1 MRQGMTLVELLI
13 VVAIIAV
20 MAGLS
25 MSVLMRVRQRAYLAT
40 CISNL
45 RQLVQAVHMYEDD
58 WGTVPIEER
67 VKTLEGSYGFVMQLL
82 YPYVNNNDTVFLCPA
97 DFTGGRFH
105 YAEDALGNPKPYNP
119 KIIVW
124 KGREWLTSYDYFVDN
139 VAFKV
144 FGRGDPRL
152 KPNSPL
158 FSCLWHIPNLRVE
171 VLARYNGVVEVTP
184 AGFYKDLHALFEGAE
199 EDN

>member
-20 MAGLS
+20 IAGLS

-58 WGTVPIEER
+58 WGTVPI
-67 VKTLEGSYGFVMQLL
+67 VHPIKTSEGLYGSEVQLL
-82 YPYVNNNDTVFLCPA
+82 YPYVNSDAVFLCPA
-97 DFTGGRFH
+97 DFTGGRLH

-119 KIIVW
+119 KVIVW
-124 KGREWLTSYDYFVDN
+124 KGREWLTSYVYFVTAA
-139 VAFKV
+139 AFEV

-158 FSCLWHIPNLRVE
+158 FCCDWHIPNFRVD
-171 VLARYNGVVEVTP
+171 VLARYNGAIEVTP
-184 AGFYKDLHALFEGAE
+184 VGFYKNLHALFEGGE
-199 EDN
+199 GDN